1 MSSSLTGRLPYK
13 KYEYISGAIRCVA
26 FSSMQVAISEE
37 NHRQWLENP
46 VVLTICVILVL
57 NILRNNLQ
65 VFKRKKS
72 SLEEET
78 SRYPKVFSG
87 SVQNEEH

>member
-1 MSSSLTGRLPYK
+1 MAGESCRLDDMCHSRVEYLK
-13 KYEYISGAIRCVA
+13 KY
-26 FSSMQVAISEE
+26 
-37 NHRQWLENP
+37 
-46 VVLTICVILVL
+46 
-57 NILRNNLQ
+57 LQ

-87 SVQNEEH
+87 SVTNEEH